1 MPTDVKTRARQAGAR
16 NATTAVPGLGMAAF
30 AAGLSALGFGYWAQA
45 SRGAAADVARMA
57 EVAPQDMQEAL
68 ATVEGTPAQMALFKD
83 PKACSARLAWVV
95 VKRDRGQPAG
105 RIRLQSGSYFSPSF
119 ELTEVPVRVALP
131 FYAPYA
137 TGRGTISV
145 LGTTSDAI
153 VTLTPPWRVP
163 AQGGAHAREVTWT
176 PAGPCPADNS

>member
-68 ATVEGTPAQMALFKD
+68 ATVEGTPARMALFKD
-83 PKACSARLAWVV
+83 PMACSARLAWVV

-119 ELTEVPVRVALP
+119 ELTEVPVRSPGQRYSLRGMTRGRVLVDGVTASRSCPPAARSAL
-131 FYAPYA
+131 A
-137 TGRGTISV
+137 T
-145 LGTTSDAI
+145 
-153 VTLTPPWRVP
+153 
-163 AQGGAHAREVTWT
+163 AR
-176 PAGPCPADNS
+176 N